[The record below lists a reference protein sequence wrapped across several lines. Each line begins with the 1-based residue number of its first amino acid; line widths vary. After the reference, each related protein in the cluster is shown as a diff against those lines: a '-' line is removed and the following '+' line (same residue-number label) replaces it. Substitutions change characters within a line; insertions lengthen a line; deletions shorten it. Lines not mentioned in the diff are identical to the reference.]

1 MSICSYFTVKQRDLS
16 KLETVVSSSEAE
28 AVRTKVKRT
37 IDMKHAADRE
47 GDLSES
53 KSGDEDT

>member
-1 MSICSYFTVKQRDLS
+1 MSICSYFTVKQRDQS

-37 IDMKHAADRE
+37 IDMKRATDRD